1 LNFNNFIGA
10 DGRAGRVM
18 NTSTVASPHVS
29 GNYSNQ
35 FHAISNFTFGTTIKT
50 SKKMIRNVFTL
61 LIALFSFC
69 CSSRKAKITHVPDI
83 KGKLLNGDSVALRT
97 IAKDKLTVVNVWGIF
112 CGPCMKELPIL
123 QGVYEKYKNHKGFAF
138 ITIAMDN
145 EKELHRFLNAT
156 DTTDMYRKMFLYSNI
171 RYFSLP
177 TLAYLPHGYTHI
189 YGGYAI
195 VQDSIECRTLNKM
208 IKSNAVPTTL
218 IYNPNGKLVFKQI
231 GSFDNEQL
239 LTHEIDSL
247 LSL

>member
-1 LNFNNFIGA
+1 MPSPISDTFDI
-10 DGRAGRVM
+10 
-18 NTSTVASPHVS
+18 TV
-29 GNYSNQ
+29 
-35 FHAISNFTFGTTIKT
+35 KT
-50 SKKMIRNVFTL
+50 SKKMIRNVSAL
-61 LIALFSFC
+61 LIAVFSLCC
-69 CSSRKAKITHVPDI
+69 CSRKVNTTDVPDI

-145 EKELHRFLNAT
+145 EIELNRFLNAT
-156 DTTDMYRKMFLYSNI
+156 DTTDPYRKLFLYSNI
-171 RYFSLP
+171 GHFSLP
-177 TLAYLPHGYTHI
+177 TLSVLPHGYTHI

-195 VQDSIECRTLNKM
+195 VQDSIEGRTINRM

-218 IYNPNGKLVFKQI
+218 IYNPNGNLVFKQI
-231 GSFDNEQL
+231 GSFDNDQL